1 MKQFPLLP
9 SRFKWIALALILSSV
24 LLSFALKDYLQDYR
38 VEASTI
44 SINIINLGLLMYFF
58 SRRKE
63 DDEMLA
69 LMRLKT
75 LAGGVLLLI
84 ISIFIEAIWNCIEP
98 DAFEENTA
106 GAVMKIMIF
115 INLMYEVEYRK
126 IKNSFDAE

>member
-9 SRFKWIALALILSSV
+9 SRFKWIALALIVLSII
-24 LLSFALKDYLQDYR
+24 LSFALKDYLGDYR

-44 SINIINLGLLMYFF
+44 SINMINLGLLMYFF

-84 ISIFIEAIWNCIEP
+84 VSIFIEAIWNCIEP
-98 DAFEENTA
+98 GAFKENIA
-106 GAVMKIMIF
+106 GTVLKIMIF

-126 IKNSFDAE
+126 IKKSFDAE

>member
-9 SRFKWIALALILSSV
+9 SRFKWIALTLILTSV
-24 LLSFALKDYLQDYR
+24 VLSFTLKDYLHDYR

-44 SINIINLGLLMYFF
+44 SINMINLGLLMYFF

-84 ISIFIEAIWNCIEP
+84 ISIFIEAIWNCVEP
-98 DAFEENTA
+98 GAFKENIA
-106 GAVMKIMIF
+106 GAVLKIMIF
-115 INLMYEVEYRK
+115 INLMYELAYRK
-126 IKNSFDAE
+126 IKKSFDAE

>member
-9 SRFKWIALALILSSV
+9 SRFKWIGIGLIISAV
-24 LLSFALKDYLQDYR
+24 VLSFALKDYLWEYQDS
-38 VEASTI
+38 AKTI
-44 SINIINLGLLMYFF
+44 ATNMINLGLLMYFF
-58 SRRKE
+58 TRRKE

-69 LMRLKT
+69 FMRLKT

-98 DAFEENTA
+98 GAFTENTA

-115 INLMYEVEYRK
+115 INLMYEIEYRK
-126 IKNSFDAE
+126 IKKSFDAE

>member
-9 SRFKWIALALILSSV
+9 SRFKWIGLALIISAV
-24 LLSFALKDYLQDYR
+24 VLSFVFKDYLWEYR
-38 VEASTI
+38 EAAKAIST
-44 SINIINLGLLMYFF
+44 NMINLGLLMYFF
-58 SRRKE
+58 TRRKE

-98 DAFEENTA
+98 GAFAENTA

-115 INLMYEVEYRK
+115 INLMYEIEYRK
-126 IKNSFDAE
+126 IKKSFDAE